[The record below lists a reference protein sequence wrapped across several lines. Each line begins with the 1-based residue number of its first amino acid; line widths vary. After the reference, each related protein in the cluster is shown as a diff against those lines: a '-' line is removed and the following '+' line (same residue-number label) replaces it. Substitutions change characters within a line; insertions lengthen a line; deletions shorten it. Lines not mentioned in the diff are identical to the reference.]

1 MSSNTFLMYFRKY
14 NTLFIILES
23 TMETYLTIREAAAL
37 VRVAPQTIRNLISS
51 KQLRSAKFFGRRLV
65 PHSALEELVKTDA
78 EKIRDSDVHDY
89 KR

>member
-1 MSSNTFLMYFRKY
+1 
-14 NTLFIILES
+14 
-23 TMETYLTIREAAAL
+23 METYLTIREAAAL